1 MAKLASLILV
11 VTFLAACMPF
21 ATEPVFLKHPQT
33 NETAQCG
40 PYRYRDLTATA
51 AALREEKCISDFQRQ
66 GYIRLSGGP
75 KKKRL

>member
-11 VTFLAACMPF
+11 VAFLAACMPF

-40 PYRYRDLTATA
+40 PYGYRDLTATA
-51 AALREEKCISDFQRQ
+51 AALREEKCINDFQRQ
-66 GYIRLSGGP
+66 GYIRLSGKP
-75 KKKRL
+75 AQRK